1 MRIIGTCAF
10 ASVGLLASADA
21 VAQPWWIQGGAL
33 ALLGGVLYW
42 LLCKTLPGHAQEMKE
57 ERDASRVERADF
69 KVSLDRMSDA
79 LTGLTHVI
87 GRCPHNEEPDE

>member
-1 MRIIGTCAF
+1 
-10 ASVGLLASADA
+10 
-21 VAQPWWIQGGAL
+21 
-33 ALLGGVLYW
+33 
-42 LLCKTLPGHAQEMKE
+42 MKE